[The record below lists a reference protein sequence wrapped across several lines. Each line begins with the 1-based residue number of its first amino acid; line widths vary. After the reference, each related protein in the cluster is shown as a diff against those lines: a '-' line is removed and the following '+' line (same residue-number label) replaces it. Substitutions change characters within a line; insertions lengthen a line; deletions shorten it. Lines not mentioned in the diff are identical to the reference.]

1 MKIEKD
7 VKMTRKHYEA
17 LAQEIKLIQ
26 NQEARTEAFKAVAT
40 ACELFN
46 PRFDRRIF
54 AAACNV

>member
-1 MKIEKD
+1 MS
-7 VKMTRKHYEA
+7 RKHYQA

-26 NQEARTEAFKAVAT
+26 DQAARQSAFQAVAT

-54 AAACNV
+54 AVACGV

>member
-1 MKIEKD
+1 
-7 VKMTRKHYEA
+7 MTRKHYEA

-26 NQEARTEAFKAVAT
+26 NQEARNEAFKAVAT

>member
-1 MKIEKD
+1 
-7 VKMTRKHYEA
+7 MTRKHYEA

-26 NQEARTEAFKAVAT
+26 NQEARQSAFEAVST

-54 AAACNV
+54 AVACGV

>member
-1 MKIEKD
+1 MS
-7 VKMTRKHYEA
+7 RQHYKA

-26 NQEARTEAFKAVAT
+26 DNAARQEAFKAVAT